1 MERYSPAPAVVGV
14 RRVRR
19 GEEVSL
25 PVERKTLGDS
35 FGLTRRELAVVSKI
49 VAGSTDKSIA
59 SELAIS
65 EDGVKRHIATIF
77 AKLDVSNRLE
87 LALFATYYE
96 LIDLPGFQGE

>member
-1 MERYSPAPAVVGV
+1 MERYSPAAAVVGV

-19 GEEVSL
+19 GDEVSL

-49 VAGSTDKSIA
+49 VAGGTNKTIA

-65 EDGVKRHIATIF
+65 EDAVKRHIATVF

-87 LALFATYYE
+87 LTLFAIYHQ
-96 LIDLPGFQGE
+96 LIEPRGSHSE